1 MVAEIRCQLHQ
12 EEGADPNNRLSKFAA
27 LLRDKGG
34 LFSEALLEA
43 KEGTLLAPSN
53 EALERADKAR
63 LDHVL
68 GSDYLRAE
76 MLGLHFVRDK
86 IISSDYKIRVGGD
99 QVGSIYDI
107 AYSSSSN
114 GKPSWPRPN

>member
-1 MVAEIRCQLHQ
+1 M
-12 EEGADPNNRLSKFAA
+12 
-27 LLRDKGG
+27 
-34 LFSEALLEA
+34 EA

-107 AYSSSSN
+107 TYSSSSN
-114 GKPSWPRPN
+114 GKPSWLVAMYI

>member
-1 MVAEIRCQLHQ
+1 M
-12 EEGADPNNRLSKFAA
+12 
-27 LLRDKGG
+27 
-34 LFSEALLEA
+34 EA

-107 AYSSSSN
+107 ASSSSSN
-114 GKPSWPRPN
+114 GKPSWLRGDVHMTSAPTGGRGSVNF

>member
-1 MVAEIRCQLHQ
+1 M
-12 EEGADPNNRLSKFAA
+12 
-27 LLRDKGG
+27 
-34 LFSEALLEA
+34 EA

-107 AYSSSSN
+107 AFSSRSN
-114 GKPSWPRPN
+114 GKPSWLRPN

>member
-1 MVAEIRCQLHQ
+1 M
-12 EEGADPNNRLSKFAA
+12 
-27 LLRDKGG
+27 
-34 LFSEALLEA
+34 EA

>member
-1 MVAEIRCQLHQ
+1 M
-12 EEGADPNNRLSKFAA
+12 
-27 LLRDKGG
+27 
-34 LFSEALLEA
+34 EA

-99 QVGSIYDI
+99 QVGSI
-107 AYSSSSN
+107 
-114 GKPSWPRPN
+114 RPVLMVNQGLHGQPDRSDFQDWSKYQRPVK

>member
-1 MVAEIRCQLHQ
+1 M
-12 EEGADPNNRLSKFAA
+12 
-27 LLRDKGG
+27 
-34 LFSEALLEA
+34 EA

-114 GKPSWPRPN
+114 GKPSWLRPN